1 MSFIRTSMSVIISTI
16 LLISLILLS
25 VFSVL
30 QWSSNYNV
38 LKPTLI
44 AYSKNL
50 LGEGNPLKFDM
61 SESYSVLQEHCVT
74 HTNYIL
80 NEGSIHLEIPCEI
93 INQGMDSVIDYGVD
107 NALQSV
113 YYKNYSCKFLNCIQ
127 QENNPLVFVSEKTH
141 LFMKSAFYILLLISG
156 VLFLFLFLLVKRKSN
171 SFLIIGILMVLVSLI
186 IRSMDFFLA
195 LISKPF
201 LKNVIGLFFSKS
213 HAVFLIFLIIG
224 IASIFVGILIK
235 ALKLEIK
242 IAERFS
248 KRNKNEKINIDEDKV
263 RKIVKEEMK
272 KKSRTNKKSK

>member
-1 MSFIRTSMSVIISTI
+1 
-16 LLISLILLS
+16 
-25 VFSVL
+25 
-30 QWSSNYNV
+30 
-38 LKPTLI
+38 
-44 AYSKNL
+44 
-50 LGEGNPLKFDM
+50 
-61 SESYSVLQEHCVT
+61 
-74 HTNYIL
+74 
-80 NEGSIHLEIPCEI
+80 
-93 INQGMDSVIDYGVD
+93 
-107 NALQSV
+107 
-113 YYKNYSCKFLNCIQ
+113 
-127 QENNPLVFVSEKTH
+127 
-141 LFMKSAFYILLLISG
+141 
-156 VLFLFLFLLVKRKSN
+156 
-171 SFLIIGILMVLVSLI
+171 MVLVSLI